1 MGDVKLYKVQGV
13 LVITLQLLQADTAG
27 WITAGGNDSTGN
39 NANVSRPSILH
50 ACPCQLPVSQ

>member
-13 LVITLQLLQADTAG
+13 LVITLQLLQADTAD

-39 NANVSRPSILH
+39 NATVSRPSSSH
-50 ACPCQLPVSQ
+50 ARP